1 MKNPQVSV
9 LVHTKNS
16 ARTITKH
23 LDSIANQS
31 YRSIEIIVVDNN
43 SADNTIN
50 IAKKYTKLIYNYGP
64 ERSAQR
70 NYAAKKSSGQYLLVP
85 DSDMLLSKDV
95 VKDCVKTMMENT
107 SLKAVI
113 IPEKSIGERFWARC
127 KALERSYYEDLDWM
141 QAARFFESKVFNSMG
156 GYDEANTGTED
167 YDLPQRIKR
176 KYGEKSI
183 GSIKEYIYHDEGN
196 LSFWY
201 SVKKKFYY
209 SKSLG
214 VYKKGNF
221 LELYKQGNV
230 IRRYFLFFTKPKKL
244 FANPLVGFG
253 MLFMKTGE
261 FTAEALAYFLY
272 KKKLNKSYE
281 KK

>member
-113 IPEKSIGERFWARC
+113 IPEKSIGEGFWARC